1 MVQRS
6 ISPCFIG
13 NKVTMAFKL
22 IFVFAV
28 IANFAVDALNMQP
41 CGT

>member
-1 MVQRS
+1 
-6 ISPCFIG
+6 
-13 NKVTMAFKL
+13 VTMAFKL

-28 IANFAVDALNMQP
+28 IALFAVDALKLTA